1 MNHEAVRLGR
11 RLRPILTVMRM
22 PPDSVLALRT
32 GEDLRSAALRIRCAH
47 EQFVSSHKIPSGVR
61 PVVAGSWHRCAAAG
75 ASLDGHRLPTV
86 RMDADRLEDYRS
98 QHPLAV
104 LLPIFRKLL
113 GEQADDSE
121 HIFAVT
127 DAAGMLL
134 WVQGHARTLRRAE
147 RMNFVEGA
155 VWSEPE
161 AGTNAPGTAL
171 AVGSPVQIFMAE
183 HYNTM
188 VHPWSCSAVPIRDPV
203 TGLIVGAV
211 DITGDKNIAS
221 PHALALVRATA
232 HAAEA
237 ELALRAA
244 AAGELGRAVHEV
256 VPDGRRSPD
265 RPAGAA
271 RDAIVRTARPQPA
284 ATEVALSALGRN
296 CALLA
301 VDGRTLQLRPRH
313 SEIVVILA
321 LSACGLPGPRLAVEL
336 SEENIRPVTLRAEMS
351 RLRTI
356 LGGDLLGSHPYAL
369 RRPVRSD
376 FALVL
381 DLLAEGRVVDAAALY
396 HGPLLPDSEAPAVA
410 AHRTM
415 VEQQLRAEVLASA
428 DAMLLRRWVT
438 AAWGAHDAEA
448 WRVLARHL
456 PGGSPERAAA
466 AARAKVLDDEL
477 AAPLAATPSRAT
489 SGAPRVQRY
498 GNPIVPSV
506 STVGRSGLV
515 GVSDGCQARRRIS

>member
-1 MNHEAVRLGR
+1 
-11 RLRPILTVMRM
+11 M
-22 PPDSVLALRT
+22 PSDSVLALRA

-75 ASLDGHRLPTV
+75 TSLDGHRLPTV

-98 QHPLAV
+98 QHPFAV

-113 GEQADDSE
+113 GEQADDGE

-134 WVQGHARTLRRAE
+134 WVQGHARTRRRAE

-171 AVGSPVQIFMAE
+171 AVGRPVQIFMAE

-188 VHPWSCSAVPIRDPV
+188 VHPWSCAAVPVRDPV
-203 TGLIVGAV
+203 TRLIAGAV
-211 DITGDKNIAS
+211 DITGGKNIAS
-221 PHALALVRATA
+221 PHALALVRATV

-244 AAGELGRAVHEV
+244 AAGERARAGHEV
-256 VPDGRRSPD
+256 VPGGRRPPA
-265 RPAGAA
+265 RPARHAM
-271 RDAIVRTARPQPA
+271 VHTARPQSA
-284 ATEVALSALGRN
+284 APEVGLSALGRN
-296 CALLA
+296 RALLE
-301 VDGRTLQLRPRH
+301 VDGRTFQLRPRH

-321 LSACGLPGPRLAVEL
+321 LSACGLLGPRLAVEL
-336 SEENIRPVTLRAEMS
+336 SEENIHPVTLRAEMS

-369 RRPVRSD
+369 RRPVMSD

-410 AHRTM
+410 SHRTM
-415 VEQQLRAEVLASA
+415 LEQQLRAEVLASA
-428 DAMLLRRWVT
+428 DAMLLRRWVN

-466 AARAKVLDDEL
+466 ATRAEVLDGEL
-477 AAPLAATPSRAT
+477 AAPHATVRQPCRA
-489 SGAPRVQRY
+489 
-498 GNPIVPSV
+498 
-506 STVGRSGLV
+506 
-515 GVSDGCQARRRIS
+515 